1 MRVFALKPSR
11 CAHKIAQCGV
21 SVARREAVLPRRP
34 RKDHGL
40 GFARMLQPS
49 GGMKSL
55 KNWGPYLVI
64 KETLTA
70 WDEDNVARL
79 SASLAY
85 YTLLSIAPLIILAVA
100 VAGLAFGEDA
110 ARQHIAGE
118 LSGVVGR
125 GAGGA
130 IESIVKNAHAPGSS
144 ALSLIVGVIVL
155 LFGASGAFGELQSA
169 LNTVWE
175 VAPKPGRGL
184 WGIVKDRFFSFTLVV
199 GVAFLL
205 LVSLIVSAA
214 LTWLGEVFAR
224 SLPGGAAL
232 WQVLNFFIS
241 LAVVSALFAL
251 MFKTVPDAHIKWHDV
266 WVGSAVTSVL
276 FTLGKFGLGIYLGS
290 AGVSSAYGAAGSIV
304 ALVIWVYYSS
314 QVLLLGAEFTQVY
327 AQRYGSRITPDDHAV
342 PLEKTESA
350 KFDSRSA
357 TSS

>member
-1 MRVFALKPSR
+1 
-11 CAHKIAQCGV
+11 
-21 SVARREAVLPRRP
+21 
-34 RKDHGL
+34 
-40 GFARMLQPS
+40 
-49 GGMKSL
+49 MKSL
-55 KNWGPYLVI
+55 KEWAPYLVI
-64 KETLTA
+64 KDTLSD
-70 WDEDNVARL
+70 WDEDNVTRL

-85 YTLLSIAPLIILAVA
+85 YTLLSVAPLIILAVA

-110 ARQHIAGE
+110 AREHIARE

-125 GAGGA
+125 GAAGA
-130 IESIVKNAHAPGSS
+130 IESIVKNAHAPGSGAVS
-144 ALSLIVGVIVL
+144 VIVGVLVL
-155 LFGASGAFGELQSA
+155 LFGASGVFGELQSA

-175 VAPKPGRGL
+175 VAPKPGRGI

-214 LTWLGEVFAR
+214 LTWVGEMFAS
-224 SLPGGAAL
+224 SLPGGAGL
-232 WQVLNFFIS
+232 WQVLNFCIS
-241 LAVVSALFAL
+241 FAVVTALFAL
-251 MFKTVPDAHIKWHDV
+251 MFKTVPDAHIAWRDV
-266 WVGSAVTSVL
+266 WIGSAVTAGL

-327 AQRYGSRITPDDHAV
+327 ARRYGSRITPDDHAV
-342 PLEKTESA
+342 PLAKTEPA
-350 KFDSRSA
+350 KFDTRSA